1 MIQRRKDTVRHVWV
15 QCHLYEAYIP
25 FSSHFDQFII
35 IHPVLHT
42 CGKTMKKHTLL
53 LISAQNL
60 VSWFSAL
67 TIGASRENE
76 PLWVQEVLYGIK
88 KEGKVW
94 RFSSST
100 FIMNGCQRRQKK
112 VQNQHQA
119 ISVFRGGG
127 CNKKRSI
134 KWRHFMHRHSNMSH
148 CVLFSFFM
156 LVRYN
161 EADLLKVW
169 SMHWSQYANK
179 SILVAYAQIN
189 WLPRIIII
197 TFLNTFPWCKFHPGK
212 PSREFFPV
220 CKFHLGTVQEPS
232 RNHPGTVPGLFLD
245 GFPGHELVQEMLKRT
260 DPLNTIGKVF
270 I

>member
-127 CNKKRSI
+127 CNEKRSI

-148 CVLFSFFM
+148 CVLFFFFWC
-156 LVRYN
+156 LYVTTKLIFSKFDQCTEVNTLINQY
-161 EADLLKVW
+161 LLR
-169 SMHWSQYANK
+169 MHK
-179 SILVAYAQIN
+179 L
-189 WLPRIIII
+189 
-197 TFLNTFPWCKFHPGK
+197 
-212 PSREFFPV
+212 
-220 CKFHLGTVQEPS
+220 
-232 RNHPGTVPGLFLD
+232 
-245 GFPGHELVQEMLKRT
+245 
-260 DPLNTIGKVF
+260 IGCPE
-270 I
+270 

>member
-127 CNKKRSI
+127 CNEKRSV
-134 KWRHFMHRHSNMSH
+134 KWRNFMHRHSNMSH

-189 WLPRIIII
+189 WQPRIIII
-197 TFLNTFPWCKFHPGK
+197 TFLSTFP
-212 PSREFFPV
+212 
-220 CKFHLGTVQEPS
+220 
-232 RNHPGTVPGLFLD
+232 
-245 GFPGHELVQEMLKRT
+245 
-260 DPLNTIGKVF
+260 
-270 I
+270 

>member
-1 MIQRRKDTVRHVWV
+1 MPKKLSLDIRVHKTTALSKRWRGGDLQRGRRPIFETSRCPWWSKGERT
-15 QCHLYEAYIP
+15 QCAMFE
-25 FSSHFDQFII
+25 FSAICMRLTSHFDQFII

-127 CNKKRSI
+127 CNEKRSI

-148 CVLFSFFM
+148 CVLF
-156 LVRYN
+156 
-161 EADLLKVW
+161 
-169 SMHWSQYANK
+169 
-179 SILVAYAQIN
+179 
-189 WLPRIIII
+189 
-197 TFLNTFPWCKFHPGK
+197 FLFWCLYVTTKLIF
-212 PSREFFPV
+212 
-220 CKFHLGTVQEPS
+220 
-232 RNHPGTVPGLFLD
+232 
-245 GFPGHELVQEMLKRT
+245 
-260 DPLNTIGKVF
+260 
-270 I
+270 